1 MYDLKELEAF
11 VSVVKT
17 GSLTAST
24 RDLDLPKSTL
34 SRRIRQLEEAVGQP
48 LLQRQSRRIFPNDAG
63 RVFYRYSNEI
73 LELVSQGC
81 EALDELRQG
90 VSGTLELH
98 CHEAFIRGWFAR
110 MVERFR
116 DQHAGLSVSVRT
128 LRAAPEE
135 VREGVCVWLGTPPE
149 GNYRC
154 EVLGHLTQGVYGSA
168 DYFDTHGRP
177 ESPADLGDH
186 AWIDMLGADGDG
198 VVLSHPVH
206 GPYPII
212 PRAGRFSVDQY
223 TVQGDAIAAGRGVGL
238 IPHWLA
244 DKRLQAHPGALA
256 LCMADWQGPV
266 LPVSVLYPHGVLP
279 RRTRLFVQ
287 NIRSSVPAEW
297 QPQAVSGASETIVP
311 GCGTYHAAQ

>member
-48 LLQRQSRRIFPNDAG
+48 LLLRQSKRIFPNDAG

-73 LELVSQGC
+73 LELVSQGFD
-81 EALDELRQG
+81 ALDELRAG
-90 VSGTLELH
+90 VSGTLELF
-98 CHEAFIRGWFAR
+98 CHEAFVRGWFAR

-128 LRAAPEE
+128 QRAVPEE
-135 VREGVCVWLGTPPE
+135 LVEGVCVWLGTPPE
-149 GNYRC
+149 GNFRC
-154 EVLGHLTQGVYGSA
+154 ELLGHLTQGVYGSRE
-168 DYFDTHGRP
+168 YFSKHGCP
-177 ESPADLGDH
+177 ESPADLDTH
-186 AWIDMLGADGDG
+186 AWIDMLGADNAG
-198 VVLSHPVH
+198 VVLNHPVH
-206 GPYPII
+206 GSYPIM

-244 DKRLQAHPGALA
+244 EKRLQAHPGAFE

-266 LPVSVLYPHGVLP
+266 LPVSMLYPHGILP
-279 RRTRLFVQ
+279 RRTRLFMQ
-287 NIRSSVPAEW
+287 NVRSATPAQW
-297 QPQAVSGASETIVP
+297 KRQTMSGESDAIVP
-311 GCGTYHAAQ
+311 

>member
-48 LLQRQSRRIFPNDAG
+48 LLQRQSKRIFPNDAG
-63 RVFYRYSNEI
+63 RVFYRYSVEI
-73 LELVSQGC
+73 LELVSQGR
-81 EALDELRQG
+81 EALDELREG
-90 VSGTLELH
+90 VSGTLELY

-128 LRAAPEE
+128 LRAQPEE
-135 VREGVCVWLGTPPE
+135 VTEGVCVWLGAPPE

-154 EVLGHLTQGVYGSA
+154 EVLGYLSQGIYGSP

-177 ESPADLGDH
+177 ESPADLSNH
-186 AWIDMLGADGDG
+186 AWIDMLGTDSSG
-198 VVLSHPVH
+198 VVLNHAVH
-206 GPYPII
+206 GPYPIM
-212 PRAGRFSVDQY
+212 PRAGGFSVDQY
-223 TVQGDAIAAGRGVGL
+223 TVQGDAIAGGRGVGL

-244 DKRLQAHPGALA
+244 DQRLRAHPEAFE
-256 LCMADWQGPV
+256 LCMAQWQGPA
-266 LPVSVLYPHGVLP
+266 LPVSVLYPHGMLP

-287 NIRSSVPAEW
+287 NVRASAPAEW
-297 QPQAVSGASETIVP
+297 RRQAGTGAIVP
-311 GCGTYHAAQ
+311 ETGTYHAAQ